1 MVIKKQLQPG
11 QVIEL
16 LFTAIDFRFTEG
28 VEGKLSGS
36 ERNTVLNSTKYCPL
50 KG

>member
-1 MVIKKQLQPG
+1 MVLKKFQPR